1 MHGYPSIP
9 RFAGLGA
16 LSSSKR
22 VCSKTESHVLSN
34 TEGSTLESTMA
45 QEEYRPPVKEFLD
58 MLADLLAE
66 KYFERMDDRLKK
78 IPELRRLIT
87 AKEASQYL
95 SLSTDTVYRMA
106 SLKKL
111 PYLKIG
117 DRVLFDVKALDHW
130 IERNMTREKGWKREE
145 LKPPKESDLPDL
157 LKKKGKD

>member
-1 MHGYPSIP
+1 MP
-9 RFAGLGA
+9 
-16 LSSSKR
+16 K
-22 VCSKTESHVLSN
+22 
-34 TEGSTLESTMA
+34 
-45 QEEYRPPVKEFLD
+45 EERPPMKEFLEL
-58 MLADLLAE
+58 LADLLAE
-66 KYFERMDDRLKK
+66 KYFERVEERVKK

-117 DRVLFDVKALDHW
+117 DRVLFDVRALDHW
-130 IERNMTREKGWKREE
+130 IEKHIIREKDWKREE
-145 LKPPKESDLPDL
+145 LKPGIEKEKANTRMLKESDLLDL

>member
-1 MHGYPSIP
+1 
-9 RFAGLGA
+9 
-16 LSSSKR
+16 
-22 VCSKTESHVLSN
+22 
-34 TEGSTLESTMA
+34 MA
-45 QEEYRPPVKEFLD
+45 QEGYRPPVKEVLE

-66 KYFERMDDRLKK
+66 KYFERMEGRMKK

-117 DRVLFDVKALDHW
+117 GRILFDVKALDHW
-130 IERNMTREKGWKREE
+130 IDRHIIREKEWKKEE
-145 LKPPKESDLPDL
+145 LKPEIEKEKTNTKSSKESDLL
-157 LKKKGKD
+157 GFLKKKGKD

>member
-1 MHGYPSIP
+1 MGQ
-9 RFAGLGA
+9 G
-16 LSSSKR
+16 
-22 VCSKTESHVLSN
+22 
-34 TEGSTLESTMA
+34 
-45 QEEYRPPVKEFLD
+45 EYRPPVNEFLD

-66 KYFERMDDRLKK
+66 KYFGRMEDRMKK

-117 DRVLFDVKALDHW
+117 DRVLFDVKALDQWVEKHM
-130 IERNMTREKGWKREE
+130 IREKEWKREE
-145 LKPPKESDLPDL
+145 LKPEVEKEKSSTKKESDLLGL
-157 LKKKGKD
+157 LKRKKD

>member
-1 MHGYPSIP
+1 
-9 RFAGLGA
+9 
-16 LSSSKR
+16 
-22 VCSKTESHVLSN
+22 
-34 TEGSTLESTMA
+34 MA
-45 QEEYRPPVKEFLD
+45 REEYQPPAKEFLGL
-58 MLADLLAE
+58 LADILAE
-66 KYFERMDDRLKK
+66 KYFERVEDRMKK

-130 IERNMTREKGWKREE
+130 IEKHLIREKEWKREE
-145 LKPPKESDLPDL
+145 LKPEIEKERSGTKKESDLLEL
-157 LKKKGKD
+157 LKKKKD

>member
-1 MHGYPSIP
+1 
-9 RFAGLGA
+9 
-16 LSSSKR
+16 
-22 VCSKTESHVLSN
+22 
-34 TEGSTLESTMA
+34 MA
-45 QEEYRPPVKEFLD
+45 QEEYRPPVKEILD

-66 KYFERMDDRLKK
+66 KYFERMEGRMKK

-130 IERNMTREKGWKREE
+130 IEKHIIREKEWKKEE
-145 LKPPKESDLPDL
+145 LKPEIEKEKTNTKSSKESDLL
-157 LKKKGKD
+157 GFLKKKGKD

>member
-1 MHGYPSIP
+1 
-9 RFAGLGA
+9 
-16 LSSSKR
+16 
-22 VCSKTESHVLSN
+22 
-34 TEGSTLESTMA
+34 MA
-45 QEEYRPPVKEFLD
+45 QEERPPMKEFLD

-66 KYFERMDDRLKK
+66 KYFERVEERIKK

-130 IERNMTREKGWKREE
+130 VERHMIREKEWKKDE
-145 LKPPKESDLPDL
+145 LKPGVEKEKSNTKFSKESDLLGL

>member
-1 MHGYPSIP
+1 
-9 RFAGLGA
+9 
-16 LSSSKR
+16 
-22 VCSKTESHVLSN
+22 
-34 TEGSTLESTMA
+34 MA
-45 QEEYRPPVKEFLD
+45 QEERPPMKEFLD
-58 MLADLLAE
+58 MLADLLAG
-66 KYFERMDDRLKK
+66 KYFERMEDRIKK

-130 IERNMTREKGWKREE
+130 IEKHMIREKEWKKEE
-145 LKPPKESDLPDL
+145 LKSGIEKEKANTKSSKESDLLSL
-157 LKKKGKD
+157 LKRKGKD

>member
-1 MHGYPSIP
+1 
-9 RFAGLGA
+9 
-16 LSSSKR
+16 
-22 VCSKTESHVLSN
+22 
-34 TEGSTLESTMA
+34 MA
-45 QEEYRPPVKEFLD
+45 QEEYRPPAKEVLG

-66 KYFERMDDRLKK
+66 KYFERMDDRMKK

-130 IERNMTREKGWKREE
+130 IERHMIREKEWKKEE
-145 LKPPKESDLPDL
+145 LKPGIEKEKSNTKSSKEDDL
-157 LKKKGKD
+157 LGFLKRKGRD

>member
-1 MHGYPSIP
+1 
-9 RFAGLGA
+9 
-16 LSSSKR
+16 
-22 VCSKTESHVLSN
+22 
-34 TEGSTLESTMA
+34 MA
-45 QEEYRPPVKEFLD
+45 QEERPPMKEFLD

-66 KYFERMDDRLKK
+66 RYFERMEDRIKK

-130 IERNMTREKGWKREE
+130 IEKHIIREKEWKKEE
-145 LKPPKESDLPDL
+145 LKPGVEKERVNTKSVKESDLLSL

>member
-1 MHGYPSIP
+1 
-9 RFAGLGA
+9 
-16 LSSSKR
+16 
-22 VCSKTESHVLSN
+22 
-34 TEGSTLESTMA
+34 MA
-45 QEEYRPPVKEFLD
+45 QEERPPMKEFLD

-66 KYFERMDDRLKK
+66 KYFERVEERIKK

-130 IERNMTREKGWKREE
+130 VERHMIREKEWKKEE
-145 LKPPKESDLPDL
+145 LKLGAEKEKANMKSSKESDLLGL

>member
-1 MHGYPSIP
+1 M
-9 RFAGLGA
+9 
-16 LSSSKR
+16 
-22 VCSKTESHVLSN
+22 T
-34 TEGSTLESTMA
+34 
-45 QEEYRPPVKEFLD
+45 QEEHRPPVKEFLD
-58 MLADLLAE
+58 MLTDLLAE
-66 KYFERMDDRLKK
+66 KYFERMDDRMKK

-130 IERNMTREKGWKREE
+130 IEKHMIREKEWKKEE
-145 LKPPKESDLPDL
+145 LKPGIEKEKTNTKSSRETDLL
-157 LKKKGKD
+157 GFLKKKGKD

>member
-1 MHGYPSIP
+1 
-9 RFAGLGA
+9 
-16 LSSSKR
+16 
-22 VCSKTESHVLSN
+22 
-34 TEGSTLESTMA
+34 MA
-45 QEEYRPPVKEFLD
+45 QEEYRPQIKEFLD

-66 KYFERMDDRLKK
+66 KYFERIDDRMKK

-95 SLSTDTVYRMA
+95 SLSTDTIYRMA

-130 IERNMTREKGWKREE
+130 IEKHMIKEKEWKRQE
-145 LKPPKESDLPDL
+145 LKAELEKEKSNTKSSKDSDLL
-157 LKKKGKD
+157 GFLKKKGKD

>member
-1 MHGYPSIP
+1 
-9 RFAGLGA
+9 
-16 LSSSKR
+16 
-22 VCSKTESHVLSN
+22 
-34 TEGSTLESTMA
+34 MA
-45 QEEYRPPVKEFLD
+45 REEYQPPVKEFLD
-58 MLADLLAE
+58 LLADVLAE
-66 KYFERMDDRLKK
+66 KYFERMEDRMKK

-130 IERNMTREKGWKREE
+130 IEKHMIREKEWKREE
-145 LKPPKESDLPDL
+145 LKPELEREKSNTKKDSDLLGL
-157 LKKKGKD
+157 LKKKKD

>member
-1 MHGYPSIP
+1 M
-9 RFAGLGA
+9 
-16 LSSSKR
+16 
-22 VCSKTESHVLSN
+22 
-34 TEGSTLESTMA
+34 
-45 QEEYRPPVKEFLD
+45 KEFLG

-66 KYFERMDDRLKK
+66 KYFERMEERMKK

-117 DRVLFDVKALDHW
+117 DRVLFDAKALDHW
-130 IERNMTREKGWKREE
+130 IEKHMIREKEWKKEE
-145 LKPPKESDLPDL
+145 LRPEIEKEKSDTKSSKESDLLSL

>member
-1 MHGYPSIP
+1 
-9 RFAGLGA
+9 
-16 LSSSKR
+16 
-22 VCSKTESHVLSN
+22 
-34 TEGSTLESTMA
+34 MA

-66 KYFERMDDRLKK
+66 KYFERMEDRMKK

-106 SLKKL
+106 ALKKL

-117 DRVLFDVKALDHW
+117 DRVLFDVKALERW
-130 IERNMTREKGWKREE
+130 IEKHTIREKEWRGRE
-145 LKPPKESDLPDL
+145 LKVEVKKEKANSKSFKESDLLDL
-157 LKKKGKD
+157 LKKRGKD

>member
-1 MHGYPSIP
+1 MKP
-9 RFAGLGA
+9 
-16 LSSSKR
+16 
-22 VCSKTESHVLSN
+22 
-34 TEGSTLESTMA
+34 
-45 QEEYRPPVKEFLD
+45 EERPPIKEFLD

-66 KYFERMDDRLKK
+66 KYFERVEERVKK

-130 IERNMTREKGWKREE
+130 IERHMIREKEPKREE
-145 LKPPKESDLPDL
+145 LKPGIEKEKANTRSPKESDLLSL
-157 LKKKGKD
+157 LRKRGKD